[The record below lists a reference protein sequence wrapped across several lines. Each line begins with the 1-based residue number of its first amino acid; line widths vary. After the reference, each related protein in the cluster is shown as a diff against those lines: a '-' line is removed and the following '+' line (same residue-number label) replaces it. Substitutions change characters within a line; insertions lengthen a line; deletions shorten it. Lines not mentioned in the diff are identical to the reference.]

1 MKNKGF
7 TLIEL
12 LVVVAIIGILA
23 AVGVVAYSGYTSGAK
38 DNAVKANCR
47 QVASDIGSKL
57 GFCSLNPSSTIALKS
72 IGGRQTVE
80 NVPCDKNK
88 TNTSQMLIKIVN
100 HLNNEGYKNP
110 YGHNSGTDGVHGPIG
125 AYQPSSGLWWQDLM
139 IKGNNYNK
147 LSLGRCVV
155 QYHTNGEIGVTGFF
169 DAGSYKAN
177 GRDLS
182 EALKWTPL
190 IRTAD
195 LR

>member
-1 MKNKGF
+1 MVKKNKGF

-88 TNTSQMLIKIVN
+88 TNTGQMLIKIVN

-110 YGHNSGTDGVHGPIG
+110 YGGTDPVVYIG
-125 AYQPSSGLWWQDLM
+125 RNSSLDFDGRIRFDETECSSGSSKKKISLWVKTHKDY
-139 IKGNNYNK
+139 INK
-147 LSLGRCVV
+147 TIAKDGWC
-155 QYHTNGEIGVTGFF
+155 N
-169 DAGSYKAN
+169 
-177 GRDLS
+177 
-182 EALKWTPL
+182 
-190 IRTAD
+190 
-195 LR
+195 